1 MGIITS
7 LKGKGSK
14 IAYWIFFIISFVLF
28 LTNCIYYSM
37 TSLVF
42 GFNLLE
48 LRDEGSSYILDTI
61 LNTNP
66 LIYVFAIAL
75 IVIGIITGKKLPV
88 NDKYKPKRFLKVF
101 VFFLVLHTLTPFL
114 LGHANNNLKWNNF
127 KNARNIYNN
136 FSDCNKSLKISGL
149 YEYSVRNFYFTFLK
163 PEEEISDEDQKF
175 LDSIYK
181 AEDTKE
187 ENAYTGKFKGK
198 NLIFLQLE
206 GMDTWMLTKKT
217 TPNLYNL
224 RKHSIDFSN
233 HYSIYTGGGSTFNS
247 EFAVNT
253 GFTTPISYIENVY
266 SFSKNTFP
274 YTMAR
279 LFKEQNYSVNAF
291 HMNKGEFYSRD
302 INYKSWGYDNYYG
315 LQDIQKYN
323 DERYVLDRELILNK
337 TFYNKIFKQQGNFVN
352 YIITY
357 SPHTPFTTEKEVG
370 KILAEEK
377 YGKGNVPKL
386 SEEDCAKMAASETDN
401 MVGLLIQ
408 ALKDNGL
415 YDNTVIVAYAD
426 HYLYTLD
433 DKSILDKYKE
443 TSNNLINHTPF
454 FIWSSDLGQLT
465 SISKVNMQMD
475 ILPTVLNLF
484 GIDYNSNNYI
494 GHDILS
500 NDFKGYAFFSDYSW
514 YDGKVYVENQQITNG
529 KKMSKNKLDSMN
541 NLISNVIKKN
551 DLTLKYDY
559 FKSK

>member
-529 KKMSKNKLDSMN
+529 KKMSKNKLDTMN

>member
-443 TSNNLINHTPF
+443 TSNNLIDHTPF

-529 KKMSKNKLDSMN
+529 KKMSKDKLDTMN

>member
-14 IAYWIFFIISFVLF
+14 IAYWIFFIISFALF

-377 YGKGNVPKL
+377 YGKGNIPKL

-541 NLISNVIKKN
+541 NLISDVIKKN

>member
-1 MGIITS
+1 
-7 LKGKGSK
+7 
-14 IAYWIFFIISFVLF
+14 
-28 LTNCIYYSM
+28 
-37 TSLVF
+37 
-42 GFNLLE
+42 
-48 LRDEGSSYILDTI
+48 
-61 LNTNP
+61 
-66 LIYVFAIAL
+66 
-75 IVIGIITGKKLPV
+75 
-88 NDKYKPKRFLKVF
+88 
-101 VFFLVLHTLTPFL
+101 
-114 LGHANNNLKWNNF
+114 
-127 KNARNIYNN
+127 
-136 FSDCNKSLKISGL
+136 
-149 YEYSVRNFYFTFLK
+149 
-163 PEEEISDEDQKF
+163 
-175 LDSIYK
+175 
-181 AEDTKE
+181 
-187 ENAYTGKFKGK
+187 
-198 NLIFLQLE
+198 
-206 GMDTWMLTKKT
+206 
-217 TPNLYNL
+217 
-224 RKHSIDFSN
+224 
-233 HYSIYTGGGSTFNS
+233 
-247 EFAVNT
+247 
-253 GFTTPISYIENVY
+253 
-266 SFSKNTFP
+266 
-274 YTMAR
+274 MAR

-337 TFYNKIFKQQGNFVN
+337 TFYNKIFKQKGNFVN

-377 YGKGNVPKL
+377 YGKGNIPKL

-465 SISKVNMQMD
+465 SISKVNMQLN

-541 NLISNVIKKN
+541 NLISDVIKKN

>member
-454 FIWSSDLGQLT
+454 FVWSSDLGQLT

-500 NDFKGYAFFSDYSW
+500 NNFKGYAFFSDYSW

-541 NLISNVIKKN
+541 NLISDVIKKN

>member
-529 KKMSKNKLDSMN
+529 KKMSKDKLDTMN

>member
-377 YGKGNVPKL
+377 YGKGNIPKL

-541 NLISNVIKKN
+541 NLISDVIKKN

>member
-465 SISKVNMQMD
+465 SINKVNMQMD

-529 KKMSKNKLDSMN
+529 KKMSKDKLDTMN

>member
-14 IAYWIFFIISFVLF
+14 IAYWIFFIISFALF

-88 NDKYKPKRFLKVF
+88 NDKCKSKRFLKVF

-181 AEDTKE
+181 ADDTKE

-529 KKMSKNKLDSMN
+529 KKMSTNKLDSMN
-541 NLISNVIKKN
+541 NLISDVIKKN

>member
-206 GMDTWMLTKKT
+206 GMDTWMLTNKT

-529 KKMSKNKLDSMN
+529 KKMSKDKLDTMN

>member
-541 NLISNVIKKN
+541 DLISDVIKKN

>member
-1 MGIITS
+1 
-7 LKGKGSK
+7 
-14 IAYWIFFIISFVLF
+14 
-28 LTNCIYYSM
+28 
-37 TSLVF
+37 
-42 GFNLLE
+42 
-48 LRDEGSSYILDTI
+48 
-61 LNTNP
+61 
-66 LIYVFAIAL
+66 
-75 IVIGIITGKKLPV
+75 
-88 NDKYKPKRFLKVF
+88 
-101 VFFLVLHTLTPFL
+101 
-114 LGHANNNLKWNNF
+114 
-127 KNARNIYNN
+127 
-136 FSDCNKSLKISGL
+136 
-149 YEYSVRNFYFTFLK
+149 
-163 PEEEISDEDQKF
+163 
-175 LDSIYK
+175 
-181 AEDTKE
+181 
-187 ENAYTGKFKGK
+187 
-198 NLIFLQLE
+198 
-206 GMDTWMLTKKT
+206 
-217 TPNLYNL
+217 
-224 RKHSIDFSN
+224 
-233 HYSIYTGGGSTFNS
+233 
-247 EFAVNT
+247 
-253 GFTTPISYIENVY
+253 
-266 SFSKNTFP
+266 
-274 YTMAR
+274 MAR

-291 HMNKGEFYSRD
+291 HMNKGELYSRD

-337 TFYNKIFKQQGNFVN
+337 TFYNKIFKQKGNFVN

-377 YGKGNVPKL
+377 YGKGNIPKL

-541 NLISNVIKKN
+541 NLISDVIKKN

>member
-529 KKMSKNKLDSMN
+529 KKMSKDKLDSMN

>member
-514 YDGKVYVENQQITNG
+514 CDGKVYVENQQITNG
-529 KKMSKNKLDSMN
+529 KKMSKDKLDTMN

>member
-1 MGIITS
+1 
-7 LKGKGSK
+7 
-14 IAYWIFFIISFVLF
+14 
-28 LTNCIYYSM
+28 
-37 TSLVF
+37 
-42 GFNLLE
+42 
-48 LRDEGSSYILDTI
+48 
-61 LNTNP
+61 
-66 LIYVFAIAL
+66 
-75 IVIGIITGKKLPV
+75 
-88 NDKYKPKRFLKVF
+88 
-101 VFFLVLHTLTPFL
+101 
-114 LGHANNNLKWNNF
+114 
-127 KNARNIYNN
+127 
-136 FSDCNKSLKISGL
+136 
-149 YEYSVRNFYFTFLK
+149 
-163 PEEEISDEDQKF
+163 
-175 LDSIYK
+175 
-181 AEDTKE
+181 
-187 ENAYTGKFKGK
+187 
-198 NLIFLQLE
+198 
-206 GMDTWMLTKKT
+206 
-217 TPNLYNL
+217 
-224 RKHSIDFSN
+224 
-233 HYSIYTGGGSTFNS
+233 
-247 EFAVNT
+247 
-253 GFTTPISYIENVY
+253 
-266 SFSKNTFP
+266 
-274 YTMAR
+274 MAR

-370 KILAEEK
+370 KILAKE
-377 YGKGNVPKL
+377 
-386 SEEDCAKMAASETDN
+386 
-401 MVGLLIQ
+401 
-408 ALKDNGL
+408 LKDNGL

-454 FIWSSDLGQLT
+454 FVWSSDLGQLT

-500 NDFKGYAFFSDYSW
+500 NNFKGYAFFSDYSW

-541 NLISNVIKKN
+541 NLISDVIKKN

>member
-61 LNTNP
+61 LNANP

-529 KKMSKNKLDSMN
+529 KKMSKDKLDTMN

>member
-14 IAYWIFFIISFVLF
+14 IAYWIFFIISFALF

-48 LRDEGSSYILDTI
+48 LRDEGSSYIWDTI

-75 IVIGIITGKKLPV
+75 IVIGIITGKKLPA
-88 NDKYKPKRFLKVF
+88 NDKCKPKRFLKVF

-337 TFYNKIFKQQGNFVN
+337 TFYNKIFKQKGNFVN

-377 YGKGNVPKL
+377 YGKGNIPKL

-541 NLISNVIKKN
+541 NLISDVIKKN

>member
-14 IAYWIFFIISFVLF
+14 IAYWIFFIISFALF

-75 IVIGIITGKKLPV
+75 IVIGIITGKKLPA
-88 NDKYKPKRFLKVF
+88 NDKCKPKRFLKVF

-529 KKMSKNKLDSMN
+529 KKMSKDKLDTMN

>member
-14 IAYWIFFIISFVLF
+14 IAYWIFFIISFALF

-37 TSLVF
+37 TSLIF

-75 IVIGIITGKKLPV
+75 IVIGIITGKKLPA
-88 NDKYKPKRFLKVF
+88 NDKCKPKRFLKVF

-337 TFYNKIFKQQGNFVN
+337 TFYNKIFKQKGNFVN

-377 YGKGNVPKL
+377 YGKGNIPKL

-541 NLISNVIKKN
+541 NLISDVIKKN

>member
-454 FIWSSDLGQLT
+454 FLWSSDLGQLT

-529 KKMSKNKLDSMN
+529 KKMSKDKLDTMN